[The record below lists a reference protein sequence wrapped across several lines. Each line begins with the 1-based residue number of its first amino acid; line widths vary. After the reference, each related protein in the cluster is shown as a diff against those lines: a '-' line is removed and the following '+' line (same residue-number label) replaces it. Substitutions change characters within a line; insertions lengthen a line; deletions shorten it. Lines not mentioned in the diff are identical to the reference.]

1 MQHEI
6 NKCPPLKGT
15 VEQKL
20 EQLRTHQNRV
30 VDELTKTVSTLE
42 RELERIP
49 KENVRKVA
57 RENIEAIRTSNRR
70 DFRF

>member
-30 VDELTKTVSTLE
+30 VDELTKTVS
-42 RELERIP
+42 ELERKLERMK
-49 KENVRKVA
+49 KEANAK
-57 RENIEAIRTSNRR
+57 
-70 DFRF
+70 

>member
-6 NKCPPLKGT
+6 NKCPPLNGT

-30 VDELTKTVSTLE
+30 VDELTKTIRELE
-42 RELERIP
+42 RELERIK
-49 KENVRKVA
+49 KEANAK
-57 RENIEAIRTSNRR
+57 
-70 DFRF
+70 

>member
-20 EQLRTHQNRV
+20 EQLRTHQNKV
-30 VDELTKTVSTLE
+30 VDEMTKTIRELE
-42 RELERIP
+42 RELERIK
-49 KENVRKVA
+49 KEANAK
-57 RENIEAIRTSNRR
+57 
-70 DFRF
+70 

>member
-30 VDELTKTVSTLE
+30 VEELTKTVSALE
-42 RELERIP
+42 RELERIK
-49 KENVRKVA
+49 KEANAK
-57 RENIEAIRTSNRR
+57 
-70 DFRF
+70 